1 MIYFGLLLFL
11 LATRLI
17 RRLLVWHGELREVAL
32 YVFLEQLS
40 PELEVLERVIIGEQ
54 GVQVGD
60 EVLAV
65 ELHHVV
71 VEVYLR

>member
-1 MIYFGLLLFL
+1 M
-11 LATRLI
+11 
-17 RRLLVWHGELREVAL
+17 LVWHGELGEVAL

-40 PELEVLERVIIGEQ
+40 PELEVLERVVVGKQ

-60 EVLAV
+60 EVLAI

-71 VEVYLR
+71 VEVDLREHLQVGVQV